1 MMQNTTVI
9 QTLESVKDTFKSVMG
24 LYWTYLDTLNAYAE
38 RIPETDIET
47 MQKLKEHTEEVL
59 EAINHDI
66 DIFSKA
72 INEDV
77 ENMHGIQDKLKINDI
92 YKFLKQNG

>member
-1 MMQNTTVI
+1 MQNTTVI
-9 QTLESVKDTFKSVMG
+9 QTLESAEDLFKGVMG

-38 RIPETDIET
+38 QIPETDIET
-47 MQKLKEHTEEVL
+47 MQKLKEHTQEVL

-66 DIFSKA
+66 DVFSKA
-72 INEDV
+72 INEDT
-77 ENMHGIQDKLKINDI
+77 ENIHGLQDKLKINDI